1 MKKKYLNLL
10 SIVTL
15 SIMSFAVDANTELTM
30 EIKTTSAECQPRV
43 LTLGQPLQI
52 RLPVNLALGQS
63 WTVVDIPTDI
73 LNLANNTYEPLVKD
87 DLESPGINIL
97 NFETVNKG
105 SNVLTLSYL
114 SDSNAKPQIY
124 HCNIT
129 VE

>member
-1 MKKKYLNLL
+1 
-10 SIVTL
+10 
-15 SIMSFAVDANTELTM
+15 MSFAVDADTVLTIETE
-30 EIKTTSAECQPRV
+30 TTSAECQPRV
-43 LTLGQPLQI
+43 LTLGQPLQV

-73 LNLANNTYEPLVKD
+73 LNLANNTYEPLVQG

-97 NFETVNKG
+97 NFDTINTG
-105 SNVLTLSYL
+105 NNVLTLSYL

-129 VE
+129 VK